1 MQSDLPP
8 SAAPPNTQPI
18 TLQRLQLLRQAAV
31 IGLVMFSLLILLL
44 ALYLIST
51 SVQNDIARS
60 EANVASLQNQVLRL
74 QTPAPAVQELL
85 TTLSNTL
92 TLADK
97 LTAARPPTGHNWPTL
112 VAALGN
118 YDPAALTLTALRQD
132 GNRITLTGQA
142 GNDSSVVAYVH
153 RLEGTKLFTSVVLES
168 IVLLTPTP
176 PPTAAANATTTPAGA
191 APTVVNFVITIEL
204 SPTTP

>member
-8 SAAPPNTQPI
+8 SAVPPGTQPI
-18 TLQRLQLLRQAAV
+18 TRQRLQQLRQAAV
-31 IGLVMFSLLILLL
+31 ISLVAFSLLILLL

-60 EANVASLQNQVLRL
+60 EANLAALQSQVLAL
-74 QTPAPAVQELL
+74 QTPAPAVQALL

-92 TLADK
+92 TLANK
-97 LTAARPPTGHNWPTL
+97 LEAARPATGRNWPTL
-112 VAALGN
+112 VAALGS
-118 YDPAALTLTALRQD
+118 YDPAVLTLTALRQD
-132 GNRITLTGQA
+132 GSRLVLTGQA
-142 GNDSSVVAYVH
+142 GNDSTVVDYVH

-176 PPTAAANATTTPAGA
+176 PPTAAANAAPAPA
-191 APTVVNFVITIEL
+191 NPAPAVVDFVITIEL
-204 SPTTP
+204 STTTP

>member
-8 SAAPPNTQPI
+8 STASPDTQPI
-18 TLQRLQLLRQAAV
+18 TRQRLQLLRQAAV

-44 ALYLIST
+44 ALYFIST
-51 SVQNDIARS
+51 SVQTDIARS
-60 EANVASLQNQVLRL
+60 EANVASLQSQILQL

-97 LTAARPPTGHNWPTL
+97 LEAARPATGHNWPTL
-112 VAALGN
+112 VAALGS
-118 YDPAALTLTALRQD
+118 YDPAVLTLTALRQE
-132 GNRITLTGQA
+132 GNRLTLTGQA
-142 GNDSSVVAYVH
+142 GNDSSVVDYVH

-176 PPTAAANATTTPAGA
+176 PPTTAANPTTPAGT

-204 SPTTP
+204 SPATL

>member
-8 SAAPPNTQPI
+8 RAASPDTQPI
-18 TLQRLQLLRQAAV
+18 TRQRLQQIRQAAV
-31 IGLVMFSLLILLL
+31 IGLVAFSLLILLL

-51 SVQNDIARS
+51 SVQTDITRS
-60 EANVASLQNQVLRL
+60 EANVAALQSQVQRL

-85 TTLSNTL
+85 TTLTITL
-92 TLADK
+92 ALADK
-97 LTAARPPTGHNWPTL
+97 LEAARPAAGRNWPAL

-132 GNRITLTGQA
+132 GNRLTLTGQA
-142 GNDSSVVAYVH
+142 GNDSSVVEYVH
-153 RLEGTKLFTSVVLES
+153 HLEGTKLFTSVVLES

-176 PPTAAANATTTPAGA
+176 PPTAAANTAPASPA
-191 APTVVNFVITIEL
+191 SAVVDFVITIEL
-204 SPTTP
+204 SATTP

>member
-8 SAAPPNTQPI
+8 SAAPPNKQPI

-60 EANVASLQNQVLRL
+60 EANVASLQSQVLRL

-118 YDPAALTLTALRQD
+118 YDQAALTLTALRQD
-132 GNRITLTGQA
+132 GSRITLTGQA
-142 GNDSSVVAYVH
+142 GNDSSVVEYVH

-191 APTVVNFVITIEL
+191 VPTVVNFVITIEL